1 MEVKKDLVNS
11 LSAET
16 GRISVSAVMNDRE
29 AWDFANELYDVFT
42 AAHWSVDENRIK
54 TIMIAG
60 QPWTGVQLQVC
71 IPNVKPGETVNVSGV
86 HALVAS
92 MLKRASETLHFEF
105 APIATKDGKE
115 GDMSLL
121 VASR

>member
-1 MEVKKDLVNS
+1 
-11 LSAET
+11 
-16 GRISVSAVMNDRE
+16 MNDKE
-29 AWDFANELYDVFT
+29 AWGFANEFYGVFT
-42 AAHWSVDENRIK
+42 AAHWSIDENRIK
-54 TIMIAG
+54 TIMIGG

-71 IPNVKPGETVNVSGV
+71 IPSIKPGETVNVGGV

-92 MLKRASETLHFEF
+92 VLKRASETLHFEF
-105 APIATKDGKE
+105 APSATKDGKE